1 MADMAIVSDLL
12 SWMAFGLPAFLFV
25 ITVVVFFHE
34 LGHFAMARFFGVSIE
49 AFSIGFGRELLG
61 WTDRHGTRW
70 KIAWL
75 PLGGYVRFTGDADV
89 SSRPDHQA
97 LADMKK
103 RSIEGAHAPGSGV
116 DTWRDTLHAKP
127 LYQRALVAAAGPLA
141 NFILA
146 ITIFTCVFMFT
157 PQPFEPPVI
166 AEITA
171 GSAAEAAGLKVG
183 DVIRQVDRQLIRH
196 YSDLQRIVG
205 TSSGREI
212 SIAIT
217 REGTDRELVATPR
230 ATEITDDAG
239 VKHSIGLLGI
249 KDRFEPLGL
258 AQAFVR
264 ATITTGEMIG
274 QTLGYFGKLIVGH
287 ASPNELSGPL
297 GIAKASG
304 DFAAAGFMALL
315 NLTALISVAIGFANL
330 LPIPVLDGGHLLYYG
345 FEAVLGRPLG
355 ERAQEV
361 GFRLGLAFVLCLM
374 LLATFNDLVR
384 FNLF

>member
-1 MADMAIVSDLL
+1 MYALAHDFL
-12 SWMAFGLPAFLFV
+12 SWLAFGLPAFLFV

-34 LGHFAMARFFGVSIE
+34 LGHFAMARAFKVTVQ
-49 AFSIGFGRELLG
+49 AFSIGFGRELIG

-70 KIAWL
+70 KISLL
-75 PLGGYVRFTGDADV
+75 PLGGYVRFAGDADV
-89 SSRPDHQA
+89 SSRPDTEYMHRLDA
-97 LADMKK
+97 RA
-103 RSIEGAHAPGSGV
+103 REGV
-116 DTWRDTLHAKP
+116 LHYKP
-127 LYQRALVAAAGPLA
+127 VYQRALVAAAGPLA

-146 ITIFTCVFMFT
+146 IVIFSAVYMIA

-166 AEITA
+166 ADITR
-171 GSAAEAAGLKVG
+171 GSAAEAAGLEVG
-183 DVIRQVDRQLIRH
+183 DVILTVDGQTIRH

-205 TSSGREI
+205 SSSGREI
-212 SIAIT
+212 RLSIL
-217 REGTDRELVATPR
+217 REGTERELAATPR

-239 VKHSIGLLGI
+239 VKHSVGLLGI
-249 KDRFEPLGL
+249 KDRFEPL
-258 AQAFVR
+258 AFPQAFLR
-264 ATITTGEMIG
+264 AVNTTGDMIG
-274 QTLGYFGKLIVGH
+274 QTVAYFGRMAIGR

-304 DFAAAGFMALL
+304 DFAQAGFIALL

-361 GFRLGLAFVLCLM
+361 GFRLGLAFVLSLM